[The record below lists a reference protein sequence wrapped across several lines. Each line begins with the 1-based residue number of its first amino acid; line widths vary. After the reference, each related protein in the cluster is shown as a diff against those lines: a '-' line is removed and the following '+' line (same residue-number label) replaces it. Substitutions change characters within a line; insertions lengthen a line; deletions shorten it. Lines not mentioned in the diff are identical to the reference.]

1 MKALLK
7 GAGGRKQERSQNN
20 NITLQFK
27 KLEKEELNSKLAEKK
42 ETTKIRASLMVQMVK
57 NLSASTGDIS

>member
-27 KLEKEELNSKLAEKK
+27 KLEKEELNSKLAEKRK
-42 ETTKIRASLMVQMVK
+42 QQR
-57 NLSASTGDIS
+57 